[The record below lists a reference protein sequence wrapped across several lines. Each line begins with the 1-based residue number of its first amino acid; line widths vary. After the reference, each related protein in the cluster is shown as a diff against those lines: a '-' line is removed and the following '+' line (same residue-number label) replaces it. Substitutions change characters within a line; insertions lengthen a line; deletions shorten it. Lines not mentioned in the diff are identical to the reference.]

1 VAILDVAT
9 RQQRIVA
16 RLPFP
21 IVFRASWVDNGTALI
36 VNRNDPVIR
45 RNSAISCYTD

>member
-1 VAILDVAT
+1 VTIVDLAT
-9 RQQRIVA
+9 RKQRIVA

-36 VNRNDPVIR
+36 VNRNESVSHIVMFD
-45 RNSAISCYTD
+45 RNLGT